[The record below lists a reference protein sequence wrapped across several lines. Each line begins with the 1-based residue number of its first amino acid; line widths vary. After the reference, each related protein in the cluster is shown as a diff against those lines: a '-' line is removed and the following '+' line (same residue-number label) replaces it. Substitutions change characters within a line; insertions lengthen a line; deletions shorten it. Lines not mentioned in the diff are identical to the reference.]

1 VRRTVDDE
9 GARPVRVY
17 DIGGRDGEP
26 QEATDRIW
34 TWANALSFVRLL
46 ALPVIYLDL
55 VGERWT
61 RAFVLLAVFSATDW
75 LDGYLAR
82 RLDQMTKLGRLLDPI
97 SDRLLFVV
105 VGIGFVVAG
114 VLPLW
119 AVLVLLVRDVLV
131 IGVGLLLLSRG
142 RQPPDVS
149 RLGKTATFGLM
160 FSLPVFLLARVFET
174 AAGEPNGVLL
184 ALAWFGLVVNAVLYW
199 LAAVGYVQVLR
210 AGPRTAESG

>member
-1 VRRTVDDE
+1 
-9 GARPVRVY
+9 VRVY
-17 DIGGRDGEP
+17 DIGGHDDRPLEV
-26 QEATDRIW
+26 TDRIW

-82 RLDQMTKLGRLLDPI
+82 RLDQMTKLGQMLDPI

-105 VGIGFVVAG
+105 VGVGFVVAG

-131 IGVGLLLLSRG
+131 VGVGLYMLSRG
-142 RQPPDVS
+142 RRPPEVS

-160 FSLPVFLLARVFET
+160 FSLPVFLLARVFESP
-174 AAGEPNGVLL
+174 AGDPNAVLL
-184 ALAWFGLVVNAVLYW
+184 ALAWFGLAVNAVLYW
-199 LAAVGYVQVLR
+199 LAAVGYVRVLR
-210 AGPRTAESG
+210 AGPSRADAG

>member
-1 VRRTVDDE
+1 M
-9 GARPVRVY
+9 RVY
-17 DIGGRDGEP
+17 DIGGREGEP
-26 QEATDRIW
+26 QETSDRIW

-46 ALPVIYLDL
+46 ALPIIYLDL

-97 SDRLLFVV
+97 SDRLLFIV
-105 VGIGFVVAG
+105 VGVAFVVAD

-131 IGVGLLLLSRG
+131 MGVGLLMLSRG
-142 RQPPDVS
+142 RRPPDVS

-160 FSLPVFLLARVFET
+160 FSLPVFLLARVFAD
-174 AAGEPNGVLL
+174 AAGDPNPVLL
-184 ALAWFGLVVNAVLYW
+184 ALAWFGLAVNAVLYW
-199 LAAVGYVQVLR
+199 LAAAGYVRVLR
-210 AGPRTAESG
+210 SGPSAAESS

>member
-1 VRRTVDDE
+1 
-9 GARPVRVY
+9 VRVY
-17 DIGGRDGEP
+17 DIGGREGEP
-26 QEATDRIW
+26 QQASDRIW

-82 RLDQMTKLGRLLDPI
+82 RLDQMTRLGKLLDPI
-97 SDRLLFVV
+97 SDRLLFIV
-105 VGIGFVVAG
+105 VGVGFVVAD

-131 IGVGLLLLSRG
+131 IGIGLRMLAQG
-142 RQPPDVS
+142 RRPPDVS

-160 FSLPVFLLARVFET
+160 FSLPVFLLARVFED
-174 AAGEPNGVLL
+174 AAGDPNTVLL
-184 ALAWFGLVVNAVLYW
+184 ALAWFGLAVNAVLYW
-199 LAAVGYVQVLR
+199 LAAAGYVRVLR
-210 AGPRTAESG
+210 SGPPVAESG